1 MKIEMCLSCIHKV
14 VGKVV
19 LVRTYC
25 VSLMDQMRQLVL
37 KLQVFLVLNNSL
49 LMDQCGKESWVWHMQ
64 DYQRYTI
71 IGCIFP
77 ACMSLI
83 SYTWYMIAIYISCRR
98 FLELCAGGSG
108 IFCQSWSRVG
118 KLRQKLRKTKL

>member
-1 MKIEMCLSCIHKV
+1 
-14 VGKVV
+14 
-19 LVRTYC
+19 
-25 VSLMDQMRQLVL
+25 
-37 KLQVFLVLNNSL
+37 
-49 LMDQCGKESWVWHMQ
+49 MQ

-83 SYTWYMIAIYISCRR
+83 SYTWYMIAMYISCRR

-118 KLRQKLRKTKL
+118 KLRQKLLKTKLWKIISYFNELLVMEKLSWMIWSYYKV